1 MTSRPLLRLAAAAAL
16 IVLGATACGSG
27 GSTPTPGASTPDTVE
42 TTTAAAP
49 PSGGAGGGSEPPPVE
64 RFPAS
69 WRACD
74 NPLRGSSM
82 GYPADWFTTSMG
94 PADACSMFHP
104 EAFTIPVAGEFPLVA
119 LNAVQTDESL
129 ATYQSQITD
138 PMYFTTIAVSTT
150 TVLGLPAVRFET
162 TSLGEGLDSP
172 GTRRYGYII
181 DRSGRAFVIW
191 TVARAGEARYAE
203 WKTNVD
209 IARGSLRFL

>member
-1 MTSRPLLRLAAAAAL
+1 LLRLVAAAAL
-16 IVLGATACGSG
+16 IVLGATACSADG
-27 GSTPTPGASTPDTVE
+27 GTGTPTPGTSALGASTADTTEATASTP
-42 TTTAAAP
+42 
-49 PSGGAGGGSEPPPVE
+49 PSDGAGGGAEPPVE

-74 NPLRGSSM
+74 NSLRGSSI

-94 PADACSMFHP
+94 LADVCSMFHP
-104 EAFTIPVAGEFPLVA
+104 TSFTIPVAGEFPMVA
-119 LNAVQTDESL
+119 LNNTQTDASL

-138 PMYFTTIAVSTT
+138 PRYFTTIRVEPT
-150 TVLGLPAVRFET
+150 TVLGLPAVKFET
-162 TSLGEGLDSP
+162 TSLGEGLDEP

-191 TVARAGEARYAE
+191 TVARSSESRYTE
-203 WKTNVD
+203 WKTVVD

>member
-1 MTSRPLLRLAAAAAL
+1 MTSRPLLRLVAAAAL
-16 IVLGATACGSG
+16 MTLGATACGSG

-42 TTTAAAP
+42 TTTVAAP
-49 PSGGAGGGSEPPPVE
+49 PSGGAGGGSEPPVE

-138 PMYFTTIAVSTT
+138 PMYFTTVSVSST
-150 TVLGLPAVRFET
+150 TVLSLPAVKFET
-162 TSLGEGLDSP
+162 ISLGEGLDSP

-191 TVARAGEARYAE
+191 TVARSGESRYAE